1 MEFGKFQISN
11 TRNKM
16 LISCILYMLLKPKSG
31 EKCHNFIPNEHLTL
45 HKLGNSEKML
55 NFAFQNHVI
64 K

>member
-1 MEFGKFQISN
+1 
-11 TRNKM
+11 
-16 LISCILYMLLKPKSG
+16 MLLKPKSG

-55 NFAFQNHVI
+55 NFAFRNHVI

>member
-16 LISCILYMLLKPKSG
+16 LISCILYMLPKSG
-31 EKCHNFIPNEHLTL
+31 EKCHNFVHNEHLTL

-55 NFAFQNHVI
+55 NFAFRNHVI